1 MYAHFV
7 ILKTK
12 TNREIGIAND
22 HTRQAGLLTKQ
33 QTRRLFYNENFS
45 ESTQSRAR

>member
-7 ILKTK
+7 ILQTK
-12 TNREIGIAND
+12 THREIGIAND
-22 HTRQAGLLTKQ
+22 HTLQAGSFIKQ